1 MSYLSNLRVVASNNP
16 LRHFDSIDRNS
27 FAQFNR
33 MASGL
38 INRDLNHAQERLA
51 NMMNFENLGRNN
63 PEAIVERDV
72 PQENDVV
79 QDVIQDVVH
88 QEELFVQN
96 MLLQEDVKPENKI
109 EDVKPEN
116 KIEDLSNENKASDTS
131 SNVLRGIGSG
141 LLLATGA
148 AAAITVSPLGFGSA
162 LLGAAA
168 AIGSG
173 IIGGLF
179 SSYGVAEKAEE
190 FIENQ
195 NQVDPKSENN
205 VEAPVSNNSFMSYFW
220 YN

>member
-1 MSYLSNLRVVASNNP
+1 MSYLSNFRVQASNNP

-27 FAQFNR
+27 LAQFNR
-33 MASGL
+33 MARDL
-38 INRDLNHAQERLA
+38 IGRDLNHAQERLA

-79 QDVIQDVVH
+79 QDVVH
-88 QEELFVQN
+88 QENVAPQ
-96 MLLQEDVKPENKI
+96 

>member
-1 MSYLSNLRVVASNNP
+1 MSYLSNFRVQASNNP

-27 FAQFNR
+27 YAQFNR
-33 MASGL
+33 MAGGL
-38 INRDLNHAQERLA
+38 IGRDLNHAQERLA

-79 QDVIQDVVH
+79 QDVVPQENDIVQDVVH
-88 QEELFVQN
+88 QENVAPQ
-96 MLLQEDVKPENKI
+96 

-195 NQVDPKSENN
+195 NQVEPKSENN

>member
-1 MSYLSNLRVVASNNP
+1 MSYLSNFRVQASNNP

-27 FAQFNR
+27 YAQFNR

-38 INRDLNHAQERLA
+38 IGRDLNHAQERLA

-79 QDVIQDVVH
+79 QDVVH
-88 QEELFVQN
+88 QENVAPQ
-96 MLLQEDVKPENKI
+96 